1 MSLAEAIPVAPAGN
15 DSEAMISIRN
25 VTKAFG
31 AVRAVDGV
39 SFEIRRGEFFS
50 LLGPSGCGK
59 TTTLRM
65 IAGLEA
71 VTSGEILIDETSVS
85 ERVSALGAEISAD
98 YVGRD
103 LLLVGVLKG
112 VFIFM
117 ADLVR
122 ALDFPV
128 EVDFVRL
135 ASYGKGTES
144 SGEVH
149 ITKDVEM
156 SLQGRD
162 VLIVEDIV
170 DTGLT
175 LDFLR
180 QHLLSHQPRSLKI
193 CCLIDKQERR
203 EVDVPLDYVGFV
215 VEKGFL
221 VGYGLDC
228 GEGERTWPEIF
239 VLERD

>member
-1 MSLAEAIPVAPAGN
+1 MGTTKRCLISRAEIARRVAELAERI
-15 DSEAMISIRN
+15 
-25 VTKAFG
+25 
-31 AVRAVDGV
+31 
-39 SFEIRRGEFFS
+39 
-50 LLGPSGCGK
+50 
-59 TTTLRM
+59 
-65 IAGLEA
+65 
-71 VTSGEILIDETSVS
+71 
-85 ERVSALGAEISAD
+85 
-98 YVGRD
+98 GRD
-103 LLLVGVLKG
+103 YAGPNLVMVGVLKG

-122 ALDFPV
+122 ALPFPV

-135 ASYGKGTES
+135 CSYGAGTTS

-156 SLQGRD
+156 SLHDRD

-175 LDFLR
+175 LAFLR
-180 QHLLSHQPRSLKI
+180 QHLLTHQPRSLKI

-228 GEGERTWPEIF
+228 GEQSRTLPEVF
-239 VLERD
+239 VLEKD

>member
-1 MSLAEAIPVAPAGN
+1 MGT
-15 DSEAMISIRN
+15 
-25 VTKAFG
+25 TK
-31 AVRAVDGV
+31 RCL
-39 SFEIRRGEFFS
+39 FS
-50 LLGPSGCGK
+50 
-59 TTTLRM
+59 R
-65 IAGLEA
+65 
-71 VTSGEILIDETSVS
+71 
-85 ERVSALGAEISAD
+85 AEIARRVAELAQAIGRD
-98 YVGRD
+98 YPGRD
-103 LLLVGVLKG
+103 LVMVGVLKG

-122 ALDFPV
+122 ALPFPV

-135 ASYGKGTES
+135 CSYGAGTS
-144 SGEVH
+144 TSGEVN

-156 SLQGRD
+156 SLEGRD

-175 LDFLR
+175 LAFLK
-180 QHLLSHQPRSLKI
+180 QHLAAHQPRSLKI
-193 CCLIDKQERR
+193 CCLIDKTERR
-203 EVDVPLDYVGFV
+203 EVAVTVDYLGFP

-239 VLERD
+239 VLEKD

>member
-1 MSLAEAIPVAPAGN
+1 MGTTKRCLISRTEIARRVTELAE
-15 DSEAMISIRN
+15 R
-25 VTKAFG
+25 
-31 AVRAVDGV
+31 
-39 SFEIRRGEFFS
+39 
-50 LLGPSGCGK
+50 LG
-59 TTTLRM
+59 R
-65 IAGLEA
+65 
-71 VTSGEILIDETSVS
+71 
-85 ERVSALGAEISAD
+85 D
-98 YVGRD
+98 YTGRD
-103 LLLVGVLKG
+103 LVMVGVLKG

-122 ALDFPV
+122 ALPFSV

-135 ASYGKGTES
+135 CSYGAGTTT

-156 SLQGRD
+156 SLKDRD

-180 QHLLSHQPRSLKI
+180 QHLLSHRPRSLKI

-203 EVDVPLDYVGFV
+203 EVEVPLDYVGFV
-215 VEKGFL
+215 LEQGFL

-228 GEGERTWPEIF
+228 GEQSRTLPEIF
-239 VLERD
+239 VLEKD